1 MRALRAAAIQFT
13 VDVVV
18 EPDGGEFH
26 AYCPALKG
34 LHVGGQ
40 TKGEARKNVKDA
52 VELYLI
58 SLIKHGEPIP
68 VGVTTETIADPVAQR
83 PHAHYTQS
91 LAVSLNELQAAQV
104 PL

>member
-1 MRALRAAAIQFT
+1 MRRTGRDVQFS

-18 EPDGGEFH
+18 EPDDGVFH

-40 TKGEARKNVKDA
+40 TEDEALENVKDA
-52 VELYLI
+52 VELYLM

-68 VGVTTETIADPVAQR
+68 VGVTTETVADPTAQR

-104 PL
+104 IL